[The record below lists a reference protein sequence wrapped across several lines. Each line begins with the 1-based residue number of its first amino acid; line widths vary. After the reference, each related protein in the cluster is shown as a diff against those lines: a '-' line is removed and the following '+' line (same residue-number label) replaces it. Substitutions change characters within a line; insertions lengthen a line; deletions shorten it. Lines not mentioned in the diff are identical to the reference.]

1 MCYSAEVS
9 LGTFTSVSLVC
20 IYLWIRNHK
29 IDRAVSLILFII
41 GLMQLLEYI
50 LWINQECN
58 TVNKTVTKLIPLYLY
73 FQPAA
78 LALVIWQMNAGW
90 GTLYPFIIGISLLT
104 VIPYFMYNKPKEECI
119 KKGEC
124 NHLNW
129 NLDNNIFDRNNLPIY
144 RPVLL
149 FYYFSML
156 YVGATLKNTTLS
168 AIFVALWASSW
179 IITNRLYNEVWSS
192 VWCHSVNMSALFALF
207 V

>member
-9 LGTFTSVSLVC
+9 LGTFTSVTLVC

-29 IDRAVSLILFII
+29 IDRAVSIVLFII
-41 GLMQLLEYI
+41 ALMQLLEYI

-78 LALVIWQMNAGW
+78 LALVVWQMNAGW
-90 GTLYPFIIGISLLT
+90 GTLYPFIIGVYLLT
-104 VIPYFMYNKPKEECI
+104 VIPYYIYNKPTKECI
-119 KKGEC
+119 IKSNC

-129 NLDNNIFDRNNLPIY
+129 NLKNNLFDSNKPFAEI
-144 RPVLL
+144 VCIL
-149 FYYFSML
+149 FYYFSMF

-179 IITNRLYNEVWSS
+179 IITNRLYDEVWSS